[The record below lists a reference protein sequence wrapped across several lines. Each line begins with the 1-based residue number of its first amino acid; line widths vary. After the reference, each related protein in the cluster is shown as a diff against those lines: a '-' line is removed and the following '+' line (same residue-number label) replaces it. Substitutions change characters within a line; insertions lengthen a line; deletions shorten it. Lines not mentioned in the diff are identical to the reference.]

1 MKLLRNAVVIG
12 LAALYDTV
20 DGSALPFALDADGCV
35 VDYQP
40 GCAAHDVPMMYKDLC
55 VCTTPP
61 AHPARPRSRARAV
74 STTIRLCAVR

>member
-1 MKLLRNAVVIG
+1 MQLQLRLKCRGRGTIVVGKVYRWLRSTIVLQSPVRLMKLLRNAVVIG

-40 GCAAHDVPMMYKDLC
+40 GCAAQKP
-55 VCTTPP
+55 
-61 AHPARPRSRARAV
+61 
-74 STTIRLCAVR
+74 